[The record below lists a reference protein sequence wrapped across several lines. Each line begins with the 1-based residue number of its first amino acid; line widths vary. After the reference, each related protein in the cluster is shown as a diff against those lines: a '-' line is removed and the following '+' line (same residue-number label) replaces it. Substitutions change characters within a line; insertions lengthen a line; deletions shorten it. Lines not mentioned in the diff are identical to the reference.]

1 MKCLGKVFLVFWVIL
16 FITDLQAQHCPYD
29 GLYTIAINTGK
40 AFKKGQPTAFYLVEK
55 PSGRK
60 DSCRFNPMVD
70 TVRFFSEAELRN
82 KLAADPN
89 STLSRYLPDQLEK
102 DYNFLK
108 GNRIVLLSMS
118 QKDCMVPRGNEYDL
132 LPRNFVVVYTFNGS
146 ATEVP
151 VPAERIYSL
160 CGTGGSWKRIKP
172 IEIQLP

>member
-89 STLSRYLPDQLEK
+89 ST
-102 DYNFLK
+102 
-108 GNRIVLLSMS
+108 